1 VSKEKILEILIP
13 EPCTENWEAMQP
25 KGCGRFCVQCSKT
38 VIDFT
43 DVPDEALVRFFT
55 QKQEDIC
62 GRFREDQLN
71 RKIPFIETREHTHF
85 RRRLSRIAA
94 SMLLAQA
101 SVTNLQAQ
109 EKQAQQIILNGNVRD
124 YLDNTPLIGMVISID
139 GLGYQKY
146 SDKNG
151 QFSFVLPASFANKKV
166 IVKAT
171 YQASSSAPKTGYLI
185 REAQAIPAADS
196 QHMTVQLQRYP
207 FQQLDTVHIEAR
219 PVTIIRTSYAGGISA
234 TVQPKMIKAPL
245 WYRVK
250 RIFKKKKH

>member
-1 VSKEKILEILIP
+1 
-13 EPCTENWEAMQP
+13 M
-25 KGCGRFCVQCSKT
+25 QCSKT

-43 DVPDEALVRFFT
+43 DAPDEALVRFFT
-55 QKQEDIC
+55 QKQENTC

-71 RKIPFIETREHTHF
+71 RKIPFIETREHTRF

-94 SMLLAQA
+94 SLLLAQA
-101 SVTNLQAQ
+101 SVANLQAQ
-109 EKQAQQIILNGNVRD
+109 EKQEQHIVLNGSVRD
-124 YLDNTPLIGMVISID
+124 YLDDIPLIGMVISID

-171 YQASSSAPKTGYLI
+171 YQSSSSAPKAGYLI
-185 REAQAIPAADS
+185 RETQAIPAADS
-196 QHMTVQLQRYP
+196 QHMTVLLQRYP
-207 FQQLDTVHIEAR
+207 FQQLDTVRITAR
-219 PVTIIRTSYAGGISA
+219 PPVIITRTSYSGAITA
-234 TVQPKMIKAPL
+234 TVAPPIVKAPL

-250 RIFKKKKH
+250 NIFKKKKH